1 MRLAHSA
8 SQWSNREKELR
19 MQVYVFSVGFAV
31 SIFFKQF
38 LFYFHYEL
46 AYFLKQSQ
54 EYLMS
59 AIKEDFQTS
68 GGKCLLEIV
77 SEGYIPALLGWVL
90 QKRSPYTDIINK
102 G

>member
-8 SQWSNREKELR
+8 SQWSNREKESR

-31 SIFFKQF
+31 SIFFKRF
-38 LFYFHYEL
+38 SFYFHYEL

-77 SEGYIPALLGWVL
+77 SEGYMPALLGWVL